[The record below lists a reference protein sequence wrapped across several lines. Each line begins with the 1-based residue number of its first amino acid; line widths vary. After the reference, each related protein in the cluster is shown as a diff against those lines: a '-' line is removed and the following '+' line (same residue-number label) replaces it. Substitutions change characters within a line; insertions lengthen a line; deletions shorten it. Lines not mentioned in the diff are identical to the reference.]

1 MFLGD
6 GDFGGLSARLN
17 APMATK
23 TSVVPRIGTKQP
35 FEVLQSTDGGEGIH
49 L

>member
-6 GDFGGLSARLN
+6 GDFGSLSARLN

-23 TSVVPRIGTKQP
+23 TSVVSRIGTKQS
-35 FEVLQSTDGGEGIH
+35 FEVLQSTDGEEGIY